1 MLSPK
6 RTKYRKM
13 QTGRRRGLAYR
24 GSDVSFGDFGL
35 QALGVGYLSARQIE
49 AARMAITRHV
59 KREGTLWI
67 RIFPDRPIT
76 RKPLEVRMGG
86 GKGAPDEWVAVIK
99 PGRMLYRDF
108 GRYGRASARSV
119 SARRSQTPS
128 SLQVCCA
135 WRDRM
140 KAKDLRDRST
150 EDLRD
155 MDERLCA
162 DLFQYRFKNY
172 TDRLDDTSLIRK
184 TRRDVARVRTI
195 LAERERS
202 ASSETR

>member
-99 PGRMLYRDF
+99 PGRMLYEIS
-108 GRYGRASARSV
+108 GVTEEQARE
-119 SARRSQTPS
+119 AF
-128 SLQVCCA
+128 
-135 WRDRM
+135 
-140 KAKDLRDRST
+140 
-150 EDLRD
+150 
-155 MDERLCA
+155 RLAAHKLPLACK
-162 DLFQYRFKNY
+162 F
-172 TDRLDDTSLIRK
+172 
-184 TRRDVARVRTI
+184 VARGEI
-195 LAERERS
+195 A
-202 ASSETR
+202 

>member
-35 QALGVGYLSARQIE
+35 QALDVGYLSARQIE

-86 GKGAPDEWVAVIK
+86 GKGAPDEWVAVVK
-99 PGRMLYRDF
+99 PGRVMYEIS
-108 GRYGRASARSV
+108 GVTEEQAREAFRLAAHKLPLHCKFV
-119 SARRSQTPS
+119 RRGEI
-128 SLQVCCA
+128 A
-135 WRDRM
+135 
-140 KAKDLRDRST
+140 
-150 EDLRD
+150 
-155 MDERLCA
+155 
-162 DLFQYRFKNY
+162 
-172 TDRLDDTSLIRK
+172 
-184 TRRDVARVRTI
+184 
-195 LAERERS
+195 
-202 ASSETR
+202 